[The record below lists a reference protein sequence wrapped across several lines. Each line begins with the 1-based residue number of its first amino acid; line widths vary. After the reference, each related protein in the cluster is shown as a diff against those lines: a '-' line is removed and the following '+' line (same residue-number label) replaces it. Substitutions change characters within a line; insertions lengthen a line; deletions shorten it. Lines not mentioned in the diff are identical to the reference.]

1 MGGLRRTISSRVSH
15 KVSTNIDG
23 EGVMCC
29 LGGMR
34 SGNVGAPVFALHDA
48 AVAALYSILR
58 AFGSELIA
66 VVKSSKVQMPFG
78 TSADVVALLERCS
91 TYNE

>member
-1 MGGLRRTISSRVSH
+1 
-15 KVSTNIDG
+15 
-23 EGVMCC
+23 MCC